1 MKHLELFKDGFDDT
15 LIEKIQPEN
24 WPYIGYDMV
33 TGEIVCTVIPENNQ
47 IEYQM
52 IDLGL
57 PSGIKWAD
65 KNVGA
70 ETPQDNGLYFS
81 WGNVDGHAVDENG
94 NTTDGYS
101 FDGST
106 YYDTPGG
113 QYTGSTLDAEHDAAT
128 VNMDSNWRM
137 PTVDEITELIQN
149 TDHYY
154 IDLMGNMV
162 PESQLDYSSKLR
174 SICFVKQ
181 SEEFNYNNRSN
192 FIEIPFAG
200 YCNNSVLAND
210 GWCGCVWSNSP
221 TNYTSMMAIFFGF
234 NSDGS
239 FITIRPDYGINSSFG
254 LSVRGVYGIR
264 KPEININPEIPE
276 IPEIPIDPENPI
288 GPEIPEDNQIER
300 V

>member
-81 WGNVDGHAVDENG
+81 WGNVEGHAVDENG
-94 NTTDGYS
+94 NTVDGYS
-101 FDGST
+101 FDNNIYT
-106 YYDTPGG
+106 ETPGG

-137 PTVDEITELIQN
+137 PTVDEINELVEN

-154 IDLMGNMV
+154 IDLTGNIV

-181 SEEFNYNNRSN
+181 DEEFNYNNRSN

-200 YCNNSVLAND
+200 YCNNSGLAND

-239 FITIRPDYGINSSFG
+239 FIAIHPDYGINSCFG
-254 LSVRGVYGIR
+254 LSVRGVYGVK

-276 IPEIPIDPENPI
+276 NPIDPENPI
-288 GPEIPEDNQIER
+288 GPVIPEDQIEER